1 MVNYGGD
8 EVSALVLDFGS
19 SSLRAGY
26 AGDDSPKAIVST
38 SFGFIEEPAA
48 ASNGDVAMADA
59 TAPEGEQPQAPKPK
73 VKLYIGQNGPSL
85 WRSGMQV
92 GNPMHDGLVQNFD
105 AVPPLINHAFS
116 EVMRCDPSEHPV
128 LVTEAAWNTPANR
141 ERMAEIMFEEF
152 NSPAFYIANTG
163 VLNAFAAG
171 KGSALVI
178 DIGQSTASVTPVVDG
193 FVLRKGLA
201 HCALPQLVH
210 AHAKH
215 LLTSPTPTRLGTQL
229 IPHALIASRT
239 PVDAGLPPKFTL
251 REDRVAGTTDT
262 WRAWA
267 EANEVEEWT
276 QSVGGC
282 LKEGWNEQYANSQG
296 PRHYE
301 FPTGYNNY
309 FTAVERFA
317 VGEQFFT
324 HSAQLQ
330 ASNPNLPKTI
340 PALIMSSIS
349 QCDLDLRQVLIG
361 NVVLTGGG
369 SLFSGFADRLS
380 LEMSRHF
387 QHVKIHAPG
396 NPTERRYGGWLGGSI
411 LASLG
416 TFHQLWISKEEWQEH
431 GRAIVGQRC
440 K

>member
-1 MVNYGGD
+1 MVSYGGD
-8 EVSALVLDFGS
+8 EVSALVLDFGT

-26 AGDDSPKAIVST
+26 AGDDTPKAIVPT
-38 SFGFIEEPAA
+38 SFGFIEDSA
-48 ASNGDVAMADA
+48 ASNGDVTMGDA
-59 TAPEGEQPQAPKPK
+59 GAPEGEQPQAHKPK
-73 VKLYIGQNGPSL
+73 AKLYLGQNGPSL

-105 AVPPLINHAFS
+105 AVSPLVTHALS
-116 EVMRCDPSEHPV
+116 DVMRCNPAEHPV
-128 LVTEAAWNTPANR
+128 LVTEAPWNTPANR

-152 NSPAFYIANTG
+152 QAPAFYIANTG

-215 LLTSPTPTRLGTQL
+215 LLTSPSQARPTGIQLTPHQL
-229 IPHALIASRT
+229 IANKM
-239 PVDAGLPPKFTL
+239 PVDTSVPPKCTL
-251 REDRVAGTTDT
+251 REDRIAGTTDT

-267 EANEVEEWT
+267 EAHEVDEWI

-282 LKEGWNEQYANSQG
+282 LKEGWNEQYAHAQG

-301 FPTGYNNY
+301 FPNGYNTY
-309 FTAVERFA
+309 FTGLERFA

-324 HSAQLQ
+324 HSTQLQ
-330 ASNPNLPKTI
+330 ASNPNLPKTV
-340 PALIMSSIS
+340 PALIV
-349 QCDLDLRQVLIG
+349 QALGNCDLDLRQVLIG

-369 SLFSGFADRLS
+369 SLFSGFADRLA
-380 LEMSRHF
+380 LEMSRNF
-387 QHVKIHAPG
+387 PHVKIHAPG

-431 GRAIVGQRC
+431 GKAIVGQRC

>member
-8 EVSALVLDFGS
+8 EVSALVLDFGT

-26 AGDDSPKAIVST
+26 AGDDAPKAIVPT
-38 SFGFIEEPAA
+38 AFGYIEEPAS
-48 ASNGDVAMADA
+48 SNGDVTMGEAG
-59 TAPEGEQPQAPKPK
+59 APEGEQPQATKPK

-105 AVPPLINHAFS
+105 SIPPLINHAFK

-128 LVTEAAWNTPANR
+128 LATEAPWNTPANR

-152 NSPAFYIANTG
+152 QVPAFYIANTG

-193 FVLRKGLA
+193 FVLRKGLS

-215 LLTSPTPTRLGTQL
+215 MLTSATSTRPPIQL
-229 IPHALIASRT
+229 LSHQLIASKT
-239 PVDAGLPPKFTL
+239 PVDAGVPPKFQL

-262 WRAWA
+262 WRAWS
-267 EANEVEEWT
+267 EAHEVDEWI
-276 QSVGGC
+276 QSVAGV
-282 LKEGWNEQYANSQG
+282 LPQGWNEQAANQQG
-296 PRHYE
+296 ARHYE
-301 FPTGYNNY
+301 FPTGANYY
-309 FTAVERFA
+309 FTGVERYA
-317 VGEQFFT
+317 VGEQYFT
-324 HSAQLQ
+324 HSPQLV

-340 PALIMSSIS
+340 PALITNAI
-349 QCDLDLRQVLIG
+349 QACDPDLRGVLMG

-369 SLFSGFADRLS
+369 SFFAGFADRLHGE
-380 LEMSRHF
+380 LTRHF
-387 QHVKIHAPG
+387 PVVKMHAPG

-431 GRAIVGQRC
+431 GKAIVGQRC

>member
-1 MVNYGGD
+1 M
-8 EVSALVLDFGS
+8 
-19 SSLRAGY
+19 
-26 AGDDSPKAIVST
+26 K
-38 SFGFIEEPAA
+38 
-48 ASNGDVAMADA
+48 
-59 TAPEGEQPQAPKPK
+59 
-73 VKLYIGQNGPSL
+73 
-85 WRSGMQV
+85 
-92 GNPMHDGLVQNFD
+92 
-105 AVPPLINHAFS
+105 
-116 EVMRCDPSEHPV
+116 
-128 LVTEAAWNTPANR
+128 
-141 ERMAEIMFEEF
+141 
-152 NSPAFYIANTG
+152 
-163 VLNAFAAG
+163 
-171 KGSALVI
+171 
-178 DIGQSTASVTPVVDG
+178 
-193 FVLRKGLA
+193 
-201 HCALPQLVH
+201 
-210 AHAKH
+210 
-215 LLTSPTPTRLGTQL
+215 
-229 IPHALIASRT
+229 

-267 EANEVEEWT
+267 EATEVEEWT

-330 ASNPNLPKTI
+330 VRLAHSSAGLASTHASFLRTHTQASNPNLPKTI
-340 PALIMSSIS
+340 PNLIMSSIS

-387 QHVKIHAPG
+387 QHV
-396 NPTERRYGGWLGGSI
+396 S
-411 LASLG
+411 ASSPALCNI
-416 TFHQLWISKEEWQEH
+416 TLTL
-431 GRAIVGQRC
+431 IVGQDPCSRQSH
-440 K
+440 

>member
-8 EVSALVLDFGS
+8 EVSALVLDIGS

-26 AGDDSPKAIVST
+26 AGDDAPKAVVPT
-38 SFGFIEEPAA
+38 SFGYMEEKST
-48 ASNGDVAMADA
+48 SNGDVAMGDA
-59 TAPEGEQPQAPKPK
+59 AAPEGEQLSAPKPK
-73 VKLYIGQNGPSL
+73 AKLYIGQNGPSL

-92 GNPMHDGLVQNFD
+92 GNPMHDGLIQNFD
-105 AVPPLINHAFS
+105 PIPSLINHAFS
-116 EVMRCDPSEHPV
+116 EVMRCSAADHPV
-128 LVTEAAWNTPANR
+128 LVTEAAWNTQANR

-152 NSPAFYIANTG
+152 QTPAFYIANTG

-178 DIGQSTASVTPVVDG
+178 DIGHSTASVTPVVDG

-210 AHAKH
+210 AHARH
-215 LLTSPTPTRLGTQL
+215 LLMNQTSMRPGIQL
-229 IPHALIASRT
+229 IPHQLIASKT
-239 PVDAGLPPKFTL
+239 PVDVGVPPKFVL
-251 REDRVAGTTDT
+251 REDRKAGTTDS

-267 EANEVEEWT
+267 EAHEVEEWV

-282 LKEGWNEQYANSQG
+282 LVQGWNEQLAVQQG
-296 PRHYE
+296 SRHYE
-301 FPTGYNNY
+301 FPTGCSAH
-309 FTAVERFA
+309 FSGPERFA

-324 HSAQLQ
+324 HSQQLV
-330 ASNPNLPKTI
+330 ASNPNLPKTV
-340 PALIMSSIS
+340 PALIMNSIGH
-349 QCDLDLRQVLIG
+349 CDHDLRQVLLG

-369 SLFSGFADRLS
+369 SQFAGFADRLAN
-380 LEMSRHF
+380 EMARQF
-387 QHVKIHAPG
+387 PHVKLHAPG
-396 NPTERRYGGWLGGSI
+396 NTTERRFGGWLGGSM